1 MKKEIIRLFTDSIEI
16 EKLSGGQEES
26 IKVNDIVIKPVYE
39 VEKFLW
45 HANELEKID
54 FNEVLYSKPVKSKN
68 GNYIEDLHCA
78 TSFIDGDFYNDRIE
92 EKIFAANKFNSLIK
106 DIQKPKDF
114 NKWISPWT
122 KALDVAWDKDKL
134 PNEIPLEVKE
144 VMEELNLFKKN
155 INLKD
160 QLIHCDYAGN
170 ILFNEKGP
178 IVIDFSPGFYP
189 PEYSIACLIVD
200 SIAWHNSTI
209 DIIKF
214 FEIEDFIKFQLIL
227 RAVIF
232 RLLVPYF
239 FEPDNTEI
247 FKAEH
252 NSFIPIIEWLRRNG
266 KYNFI
271 K

>member
-1 MKKEIIRLFTDSIEI
+1 MNMKEEIIKLFTNSLEL

-26 IKVNDIVIKPVYE
+26 FKSNNIVIKPIYE
-39 VEKFLW
+39 VEKYLW

-54 FNEVLYSKPVKSKN
+54 FNEIQYSKPVKSKN

-78 TSFIDGDFYNDRIE
+78 TSFIEGDFHEGKIK
-92 EKIFAANKFNSLIK
+92 EKIQAANKFNCLIK

-122 KALDVAWDKDKL
+122 KAQDIAWDKCK
-134 PNEIPLEVKE
+134 IPKETPKIIKE
-144 VMEELNLFKKN
+144 VLEELNLLKKD

-178 IVIDFSPGFYP
+178 IIIDFSPGYYP

-209 DIIKF
+209 EVIKY
-214 FEIEDFIKFQLIL
+214 FEAEDFIKYQLIL

-232 RLLVPYF
+232 RLLVPYYF
-239 FEPDNTEI
+239 DPTNTEI
-247 FKAEH
+247 FKEEYS
-252 NSFIPIIEWLRRNG
+252 SFLPVIEWLKTNG
-266 KYNFI
+266 
-271 K
+271 